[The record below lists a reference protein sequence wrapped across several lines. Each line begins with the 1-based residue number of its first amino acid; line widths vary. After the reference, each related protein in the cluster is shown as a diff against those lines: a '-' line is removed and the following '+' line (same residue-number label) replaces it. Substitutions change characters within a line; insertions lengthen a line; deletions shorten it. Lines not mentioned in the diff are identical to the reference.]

1 MIDRLTI
8 NPEEVASILI
18 KFIADEVKAAGYKK
32 VVLGLSGGL
41 DSTTTA
47 YLSREALGKK
57 NVFGIIMPCQAAS
70 SGEIKDA
77 EKVGKILGIDYD
89 IVFINPILEPFMKV
103 FEKINHIR
111 KGNIIARLRMIILY
125 DQSKTFEA
133 LVLGSSNKSELM
145 LGYGTIYGDMACA
158 LNPLGGLYKTQV
170 WQLAQYLGVPRDII
184 LKTPSADLWPGQ
196 TDEGEL
202 GLRYKEVDPLLYCM
216 VELGYDENKLIEAG
230 FKKETIS
237 KVKDKVRS
245 SEFKRRMPLIA
256 EIKQS

>member
-1 MIDRLTI
+1 MIERLTI
-8 NPEEVASILI
+8 DPKRVASMLI

-41 DSTTTA
+41 DSTVTA

-57 NVFGIIMPCQAAS
+57 NILGIIMPCQAAS

-89 IVFINPILEPFMKV
+89 TVFINSILEPFMKV
-103 FEKINHIR
+103 FDRINHVR

-145 LGYGTIYGDMACA
+145 LGYATIYGDMACA
-158 LNPLGGLYKTQV
+158 LNPLGDLYKTQV
-170 WQLAQYLGVPRDII
+170 WQLARYLDIPGDI
-184 LKTPSADLWPGQ
+184 VLKTPSAGLWPGQ

-202 GLRYKEVDPLLYCM
+202 GLRYKEIDPLLYYM
-216 VELGYDENKLIEAG
+216 VDLGYDENKLIEAG
-230 FKKETIS
+230 FKQETIS
-237 KVKDKVRS
+237 KVKDRVKS
-245 SEFKRRMPLIA
+245 SGFKRRMPLIA
-256 EIKQS
+256 EIKQD